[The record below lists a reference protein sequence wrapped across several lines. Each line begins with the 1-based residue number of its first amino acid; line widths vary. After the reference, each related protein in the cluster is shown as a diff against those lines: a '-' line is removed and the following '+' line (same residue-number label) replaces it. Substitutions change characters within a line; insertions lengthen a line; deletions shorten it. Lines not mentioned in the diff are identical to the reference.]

1 MTKILKNIKLDLSSI
16 LNYFF
21 VLYAFCLPLSRA
33 GISFTAGMIILLW
46 LAQGKYKEKI
56 KVLLEVK
63 FIVVALLLTA
73 YLLVSSFWGD
83 VLEYNFSNFKRF
95 WYYLILFAII
105 TSVKKE
111 TIMYMI
117 SSFFLGMLISEII
130 SYGLVF
136 ELWTTNHGSASDP
149 SPFMNHLSYTLYL
162 AITCA
167 ILLSSFILEKTSKLK
182 RLYYG
187 LFFLTATINLF
198 LTGGRT
204 GQITFIFVILM
215 LIFTNIKH
223 KVLAFVISVVLLS
236 SVFVGAYNYSDTF
249 KSRVGDSVY
258 DLKQVYNDK
267 NFSGSWGLRLST
279 WVATYNILKDNI
291 LFGTGISD
299 LNMDYIKYVVN
310 NPDIRVDDPSVMLR
324 AGYHSE
330 IIEVTAAGGLIGLFL
345 FLSCFYY
352 LAKLKIKNMEIRN
365 IKTILVTG
373 FLFSVISDLFLKQQF
388 GANLF
393 ILFAGIIIAQSRFEE
408 TETKV

>member
-136 ELWTTNHGSASDP
+136 
-149 SPFMNHLSYTLYL
+149 
-162 AITCA
+162 
-167 ILLSSFILEKTSKLK
+167 
-182 RLYYG
+182 
-187 LFFLTATINLF
+187 
-198 LTGGRT
+198 
-204 GQITFIFVILM
+204 
-215 LIFTNIKH
+215 
-223 KVLAFVISVVLLS
+223 
-236 SVFVGAYNYSDTF
+236 
-249 KSRVGDSVY
+249 GDY
-258 DLKQVYNDK
+258 CCD
-267 NFSGSWGLRLST
+267 FR
-279 WVATYNILKDNI
+279 
-291 LFGTGISD
+291 
-299 LNMDYIKYVVN
+299 
-310 NPDIRVDDPSVMLR
+310 R
-324 AGYHSE
+324 H
-330 IIEVTAAGGLIGLFL
+330 
-345 FLSCFYY
+345 
-352 LAKLKIKNMEIRN
+352 
-365 IKTILVTG
+365 
-373 FLFSVISDLFLKQQF
+373 
-388 GANLF
+388 
-393 ILFAGIIIAQSRFEE
+393 
-408 TETKV
+408 